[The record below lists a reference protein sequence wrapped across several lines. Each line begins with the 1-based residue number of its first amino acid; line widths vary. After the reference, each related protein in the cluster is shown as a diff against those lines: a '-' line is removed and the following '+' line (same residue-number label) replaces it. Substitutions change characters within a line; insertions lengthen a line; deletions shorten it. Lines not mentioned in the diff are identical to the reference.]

1 MDHDKEI
8 KWAEFNIANVLA
20 GVLAVYVQDF
30 KIEDIRLALQTFVPS
45 PALTPGRM
53 NLFHFKNYSVMID
66 YAHNT
71 HGLLAIG
78 KFVKTVDASVK
89 VGIIAGVGDR
99 RDEDIISLGEAAAK
113 VFDEII
119 IRQDKNLRG
128 RTEQEI
134 IDLMTTG
141 IHNVD
146 PNKKIV
152 VIKKENEAIDYAF
165 KNAVKDS
172 FIVITS
178 DVVPDALEQ
187 VKQYKAK
194 EDGVLI

>member
-1 MDHDKEI
+1 
-8 KWAEFNIANVLA
+8 
-20 GVLAVYVQDF
+20 
-30 KIEDIRLALQTFVPS
+30 
-45 PALTPGRM
+45 
-53 NLFHFKNYSVMID
+53 
-66 YAHNT
+66 
-71 HGLLAIG
+71 
-78 KFVKTVDASVK
+78 
-89 VGIIAGVGDR
+89 
-99 RDEDIISLGEAAAK
+99 
-113 VFDEII
+113 
-119 IRQDKNLRG
+119 
-128 RTEQEI
+128 
-134 IDLMTTG
+134 MTTG

-165 KNAVKDS
+165 QNAVKDS